1 MIIVKNICAIQ
12 ATFSW
17 YEVFD
22 MTLKKIFVICALL
35 AMTFMLCAC
44 SDVLQ
49 IGGSNSNS
57 GGTHQHVYYD
67 ATCTA
72 PKTCKICK
80 DTLGSAKGHDWTG
93 ATCSAPKTCKSC
105 HETVGDKAEHTWQK
119 ATTTTPKMCSECGVT
134 EGEPLG
140 VVNGENYK
148 GKIYTGGSSSTRYH
162 YEENCAGKYSHE
174 ITWEDVESKGL
185 TPCGTCVAK

>member
-1 MIIVKNICAIQ
+1 
-12 ATFSW
+12 
-17 YEVFD
+17 
-22 MTLKKIFVICALL
+22 MTLKKISVICVLL
-35 AMTFMLCAC
+35 AITLMICGC

-49 IGGSNSNS
+49 IVGGNSSDNK
-57 GGTHQHVYYD
+57 THEHVYYD

-80 DTLGSAKGHDWTG
+80 STLGAAKGHAWTD
-93 ATCSAPKTCKSC
+93 ATCSAPQTCSSC
-105 HETVGDKAEHTWQK
+105 YETVGEKAEHKWQS
-119 ATTTTPKMCSECGVT
+119 ATTITPKTCSSCGIT
-134 EGEPLG
+134 DGEPLG

-162 YEENCAGKYSHE
+162 YEEKCAGKYSHE
-174 ITWEDVESKGL
+174 ITWEEVESIGL